1 MLTINIVGLP
11 MLVAHHVKKKFG
23 GLVAVQD
30 VDLTLKEGEILG
42 LVGPNGAG
50 KTTLLNIISG
60 LYQPD
65 TGTIHYKGENITGLS
80 LNKLCKK
87 GISKTFQ
94 HPQSFPGMQAA
105 EAVMVSAIF
114 GNHHKVGMKDAR
126 EEAIAHLEFVSF
138 PKDKIEAPLSQLNLM
153 ELKRVQLARALASRP
168 KLLLMDELTTGLNP
182 NESGEAIGLI
192 KKIRDDGTTIML
204 IEHVMRVITG
214 VSDRIVVLDHGE
226 KIAEG
231 TPLDVLNDQRVI
243 DSYLGEKYTT

>member
-1 MLTINIVGLP
+1 
-11 MLVAHHVKKKFG
+11 MLVAHHVKKQFG

-65 TGTIHYKGENITGLS
+65 HGTIHYKGDNITGLS

-94 HPQSFPGMQAA
+94 HPQSFPGMMAA

-114 GNHHKVGMKDAR
+114 GNHHKVGMKDAHK
-126 EEAIAHLEFVSF
+126 EAIDHLEYVSF
-138 PKDKIEAPLSQLNLM
+138 PKDKINAPLSQLNLM

-182 NESGEAIGLI
+182 NESDEAIGLI

-243 DSYLGEKYTT
+243 DSYLGERYTN

>member
-1 MLTINIVGLP
+1 MLTIDTVVLQ
-11 MLVAHHVKKKFG
+11 MLVAHQVKKKFG

-65 TGTIHYKGENITGLS
+65 NGTIHYKGENITGLS

-94 HPQSFPGMQAA
+94 HPQSFPGMLAA

-126 EEAIAHLEFVSF
+126 EEAIGHLEFVGF
-138 PKDKIEAPLSQLNLM
+138 PKDNIDAPLSQAQPHGI
-153 ELKRVQLARALASRP
+153 EAYSARP
-168 KLLLMDELTTGLNP
+168 
-182 NESGEAIGLI
+182 
-192 KKIRDDGTTIML
+192 
-204 IEHVMRVITG
+204 V
-214 VSDRIVVLDHGE
+214 
-226 KIAEG
+226 
-231 TPLDVLNDQRVI
+231 PLPQGQNSSSWTNSPPGSTRTRAGKQ
-243 DSYLGEKYTT
+243 SA

>member
-1 MLTINIVGLP
+1 MVGLQ
-11 MLVAHHVKKKFG
+11 MLVAHQVKKKFG

-30 VDLTLKEGEILG
+30 VDLTLNEGEILG

-65 TGTIHYKGENITGLS
+65 NGTIHYKGENITGLS

-94 HPQSFPGMQAA
+94 HPQSFPGMRAV

-126 EEAIAHLEFVSF
+126 EEAIDHLEFVSF
-138 PKDKIEAPLSQLNLM
+138 PKDKIDAPLSQLNLM

-182 NESGEAIGLI
+182 NESGEAIDLI
-192 KKIRDDGTTIML
+192 KKIRDGGTTIML

-243 DSYLGEKYTT
+243 DSYLGEKYS